1 MRPEICCN
9 VQRPRETDRR
19 TAKRESSTSR
29 EKTATLKK
37 SSISF
42 FRIVGA
48 MFMQLRARCAHH
60 SMAARGK
67 WRFLDIPST
76 RSYPSVLGMMSKT
89 KKPDA
94 LQGTLDLL
102 VLKTLSREPRHGY
115 SVAARIQEITDDA
128 LRVEEG
134 SLYPALHRME
144 QAGWITAEW
153 RITENNRRAR
163 IYRLTRA
170 GQKRLGEEEARW
182 DRLAEGVGKVLRFA

>member
-1 MRPEICCN
+1 MP
-9 VQRPRETDRR
+9 
-19 TAKRESSTSR
+19 
-29 EKTATLKK
+29 
-37 SSISF
+37 
-42 FRIVGA
+42 
-48 MFMQLRARCAHH
+48 
-60 SMAARGK
+60 
-67 WRFLDIPST
+67 
-76 RSYPSVLGMMSKT
+76 KT

-115 SVAARIQEITDDA
+115 SVAARIQQITDDA

-153 RITENNRRAR
+153 RVTENNRRAR

-170 GQKRLGEEEARW
+170 GQKRLGEEEAKW
-182 DRLAEGVGKVLRFA
+182 DRLAEAVGKVLRIA